1 MGNSGEVSCPFRRP
15 VAELHVARIEKVY
28 RGLRGTDSGL
38 SSQPINSAFSM
49 QIWSKPTKISQSQEE
64 DNKSS
69 HVSEHLLSPYNV
81 PGTVLRDFQ
90 ALYEA
95 HAADPILQEEPK
107 MLCILPGQAPKAVSV
122 NSPRKAS

>member
-1 MGNSGEVSCPFRRP
+1 
-15 VAELHVARIEKVY
+15 
-28 RGLRGTDSGL
+28 
-38 SSQPINSAFSM
+38 M

-122 NSPRKAS
+122 NSPRKASWFTAAPGRAVT